1 MPPRDLDRSRQQEVV
16 PHRYEIPEVR
26 LLRSRYVPVLLVT
39 FLIVLGW
46 AFYRAMSV
54 DRAFHGD
61 DASALLWTALFLA
74 AGHQIALAWFDRPF
88 TVTLEQQ
95 VNLDQLYVTVNV
107 PLYNEDAAVID
118 RTIYALFRQSRLP
131 NRIQVVDDGSTAGNY
146 AEIRDYWL
154 RHAPRGVDFSWIR
167 TKNGGKRHAQAVT
180 FHNDYVA
187 DVFATLDS
195 DTALA
200 RNAIEEALKPF
211 VDPRVQSV
219 AGVEVAYNAHAN
231 LLTRLSSIRQIAW
244 QMTQCC
250 VLSMAGNVLVNRG
263 TFAMYRAPV
272 IRDNLDLYLNEK
284 FLGKQVRYS
293 DDSLLTLF
301 ALKRGRAVQ
310 QLTAYQLPMYPENV
324 GHALRQWV
332 RWMRGSTIRNIWR
345 LRYLPV
351 FSYGWL
357 MSVLSWWQFFVSW
370 AAYLM
375 VFVVRPTEGHFS
387 IAPVLI
393 ILLSSYL
400 VALRNLLIRRSDH
413 SPLQTLDTWLLA
425 PLNLVWSLV
434 VLRPARIYGTLTCS
448 NNGWG
453 TRGKVE
459 VGIASG
465 NALPPGR
472 TNALSGGRTGVRK

>member
-1 MPPRDLDRSRQQEVV
+1 MRANGAGWPARAQVV

-26 LLRSRYVPVLLVT
+26 LLRSRYVPVVAVT
-39 FLIVLGW
+39 FIVILAW
-46 AFYRAMSV
+46 LAYRAESV
-54 DRAFHGD
+54 DRALHGHD
-61 DASALLWTALFLA
+61 GSALLWTALFLA
-74 AGHQIALAWFDRPF
+74 AGHQIALAWFARPF
-88 TVTLEQQ
+88 TVTLREE
-95 VNLDQLYVTVNV
+95 VALDRLHVTVNV
-107 PLYNEDAAVID
+107 PLYNEDPEIID
-118 RTIYALFRQSRLP
+118 RTIYALFSQSRLP
-131 NRIQVVDDGSTAGNY
+131 NRIQVVDDGSTVSDY

-154 RHAPRGVDFSWIR
+154 WHAPRGVDFSWIR
-167 TKNGGKRHAQAVT
+167 TKNGGKRHAQAIT
-180 FHNDYVA
+180 FHDDYAA
-187 DVFATLDS
+187 DIFATLDS

-211 VDPRVQSV
+211 ADPSVQSV
-219 AGVEVAYNAHAN
+219 AGVEVAFNAHAN
-231 LLTRLSSIRQIAW
+231 LLTRVGSIRQIAW

-263 TFAMYRAPV
+263 TFALYRAPV
-272 IRDNLDLYLNEK
+272 IRDNLDLYLNER
-284 FLGKQVRYS
+284 FLGREVRYS

-301 ALKRGRAVQ
+301 ALKRGRTVQ
-310 QLTAYQLPMYPENV
+310 QLTAFQLPMYPENV
-324 GHALRQWV
+324 HHALRQWL
-332 RWMRGSTIRNIWR
+332 RWMRGSTIRNMWR

-375 VFVVRPTEGHFS
+375 VFVVRPAEHQFS

-393 ILLSSYL
+393 VLLSSYL

-413 SPLQTLDTWLLA
+413 TPLQTLDTWLLA

-434 VLRPARIYGTLTCS
+434 VLRPVRIYGTLTCA

-453 TRGKVE
+453 TRRKVE
-459 VGIASG
+459 VGIARGGHIS
-465 NALPPGR
+465 PGR
-472 TNALSGGRTGVRK
+472 AGASK

>member
-1 MPPRDLDRSRQQEVV
+1 MPPRELDRPRRADAV
-16 PHRYEIPEVR
+16 PHRYDIPEVR
-26 LLRSRYVPVLLVT
+26 LLRSRYLPVVLAT
-39 FLIVLGW
+39 FVVILAW
-46 AFYRAMSV
+46 ATYRALAV

-61 DASALLWTALFLA
+61 DGSALLWTALFLA

-88 TVTLEQQ
+88 TVNLGQQ
-95 VNLDQLYVTVNV
+95 VGLDQLYVTVNV
-107 PLYNEDAAVID
+107 PLYNEDLAVID

-131 NRIQVVDDGSTAGNY
+131 NRIQVVDDGSTSSNY

-154 RHAPRGVDFSWIR
+154 RRAPRGVEFTWVR
-167 TKNGGKRHAQAVT
+167 TKNGGKRHAQSVT
-180 FHNDYVA
+180 FRDDYRA
-187 DVFATLDS
+187 DIFGTLDS

-211 VDPRVQSV
+211 ADSRVQSV
-219 AGVEVAYNAHAN
+219 AGIEVAYNAHAN
-231 LLTRLSSIRQIAW
+231 LLTRISTIRQVAW

-272 IRDNLDLYLNEK
+272 VRDNLDVYLNER
-284 FLGKQVRYS
+284 FLGKQVKYS

-301 ALKRGRAVQ
+301 ALQRGRTVQ
-310 QLTAYQLPMYPENV
+310 QLTAFQLPMYPEKTS
-324 GHALRQWV
+324 HAVRQWV

-345 LRYLPV
+345 LRYLRL
-351 FSYGWL
+351 FSYGWC
-357 MSVLSWWQFFVSW
+357 MSILSWWQFFVSW

-375 VFVVRPTEGHFS
+375 VFVVRPVEGHFS

-393 ILLSSYL
+393 VLLSSYL

-425 PLNLVWSLV
+425 PFNLVWSLI
-434 VLRPARIYGTLTCS
+434 VLRPVRIYGTLTCG

-465 NALPPGR
+465 KTPGGGGLPSERAGIGR
-472 TNALSGGRTGVRK
+472 

>member
-1 MPPRDLDRSRQQEVV
+1 MRGYDPDSLVRGEVV
-16 PHRYEIPEVR
+16 PHRYDIPEVR
-26 LLRSRYVPVLLVT
+26 LLRSRYVPVVAVT
-39 FLIVLGW
+39 FVVILAW
-46 AFYRAMSV
+46 AYYRAVSV
-54 DRAFHGD
+54 DHAFHGD
-61 DASALLWTALFLA
+61 DGSAMLWTALFLA

-88 TVTLEQQ
+88 KVTLREQ
-95 VNLDQLYVTVNV
+95 VDLDQLFVTVNV

-131 NRIQVVDDGSTAGNY
+131 NRIQVVDDGSTASDY
-146 AEIRDYWL
+146 AEIRDYWR
-154 RHAPRGVDFSWIR
+154 RHTPRGVEFSWVR

-180 FHNDYVA
+180 FHDDYRA
-187 DVFATLDS
+187 DIFGTLDS

-211 VDPRVQSV
+211 ANPRVQSV
-219 AGVEVAYNAHAN
+219 AGMEVAYNAHAN
-231 LLTRLSSIRQIAW
+231 LLTRISSIRQMAW

-272 IRDNLDLYLNEK
+272 VRDNLDGYLNER
-284 FLGKQVRYS
+284 FLGKQVKYS

-301 ALKRGRAVQ
+301 ALQRGRAVQ
-310 QLTAYQLPMYPENV
+310 QLTAFQLPMYPDKVN
-324 GHALRQWV
+324 HALRQWV

-375 VFVVRPTEGHFS
+375 VFVVRPVEGHFS

-393 ILLSSYL
+393 VLLSSYL

-425 PLNLVWSLV
+425 PLNLVWSLL

-453 TRGKVE
+453 TRSKVE
-459 VGIASG
+459 VGISSGKVAASLEAG
-465 NALPPGR
+465 
-472 TNALSGGRTGVRK
+472 TRK

>member
-1 MPPRDLDRSRQQEVV
+1 MQPYYPAGPERRGTV

-26 LLRSRYVPVLLVT
+26 LRRSRYFPVLAATV
-39 FLIVLGW
+39 IVILAW
-46 AFYRAMSV
+46 TYYRAV
-54 DRAFHGD
+54 AVD
-61 DASALLWTALFLA
+61 DAFKGHDSSAFLWTALFLA
-74 AGHQIALAWFDRPF
+74 AGHQIALSWFDKPF
-88 TVTLEQQ
+88 SVTLAQQ
-95 VNLDQLYVTVNV
+95 VQLDRLRVTVNV
-107 PLYNEDAAVID
+107 PLYNEDLAVID

-131 NRIQVVDDGSTAGNY
+131 NRIQVVDDGSTSSDY
-146 AEIRDYWL
+146 AEIRDYW
-154 RHAPRGVDFSWIR
+154 RAHIPQGVEFSWIR
-167 TKNGGKRHAQAVT
+167 TRNGGKRHAQGVT
-180 FHNDYVA
+180 FHDDWDA
-187 DVFATLDS
+187 DIFATLDS

-211 VDPRVQSV
+211 ADPRVQSV

-231 LLTRLSSIRQIAW
+231 LLTRVSSIRQIAW

-263 TFAMYRAPV
+263 TFAMYRADV
-272 IRDNLDLYLNEK
+272 VRDNLALYLNET
-284 FLGKQVRYS
+284 FLGKQVKYS

-301 ALKRGRAVQ
+301 ALKRGRTVQ
-310 QLTAYQLPMYPENV
+310 QLTAFQLPMYPDKV
-324 GHALRQWV
+324 SHSVRQWT
-332 RWMRGSTIRNIWR
+332 RWMRGSTIRNFWR

-351 FSYGWL
+351 ISYGWW

-375 VFVVRPTEGHFS
+375 VFIVRPAEGHFS

-393 ILLSSYL
+393 VLLSSYL

-413 SPLQTLDTWLLA
+413 SPAQQLDTWLLA
-425 PLNLVWSLV
+425 PLNLLWSLL
-434 VLRPARIYGTLTCS
+434 VLRPVRIYGTLTCG

-453 TRGKVE
+453 TRTKVE

-465 NALPPGR
+465 TEGPAFRARN
-472 TNALSGGRTGVRK
+472 GGAR